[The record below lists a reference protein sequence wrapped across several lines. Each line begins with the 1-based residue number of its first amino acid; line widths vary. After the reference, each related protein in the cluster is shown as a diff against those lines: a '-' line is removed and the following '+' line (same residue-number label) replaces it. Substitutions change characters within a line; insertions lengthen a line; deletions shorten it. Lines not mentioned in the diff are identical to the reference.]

1 MDVRA
6 KKRGIV
12 LLLISVF
19 SPFSVNASEQL
30 TKEVSADLPHTLI
43 RLPNIHPGRDSIYE
57 YAKAL
62 LNEALLVTQP
72 QYGTFNIIVSG
83 QESAQERQLRS
94 LEHNLL
100 DVTWS
105 VTSIERERQFLP
117 IRIPIMAGLFGK
129 RALFIKEGDTRFEQV
144 KTLEELKSFRA
155 VLGYDW
161 PDTKIFRANNL
172 PVLETTY
179 RASFRIVSEGFADI
193 FPRSVMEIQEEFGD
207 KTLTRGL
214 AIDDNLII
222 SYPSPI
228 FFFVRSD
235 NSALASRIAE
245 GLLMMFE
252 SGKFQELLLSQDGFR
267 QGMSMM
273 EGRTELN
280 IENPFLS
287 EPSRIALEKFLPEFI
302 ATKTL
307 EPYDASDSV
316 APVLTEKQ

>member
-1 MDVRA
+1 M
-6 KKRGIV
+6 

-144 KTLEELKSFRA
+144 KTLEELKS
-155 VLGYDW
+155 
-161 PDTKIFRANNL
+161 KI
-172 PVLETTY
+172 E
-179 RASFRIVSEGFADI
+179 DI
-193 FPRSVMEIQEEFGD
+193 
-207 KTLTRGL
+207 L
-214 AIDDNLII
+214 
-222 SYPSPI
+222 
-228 FFFVRSD
+228 
-235 NSALASRIAE
+235 
-245 GLLMMFE
+245 
-252 SGKFQELLLSQDGFR
+252 
-267 QGMSMM
+267 
-273 EGRTELN
+273 
-280 IENPFLS
+280 
-287 EPSRIALEKFLPEFI
+287 
-302 ATKTL
+302 
-307 EPYDASDSV
+307 
-316 APVLTEKQ
+316 